1 MGKFIDRTGQ
11 KINRLTFIKYVGNR
25 KWLVRCDCGT
35 EKIVLS
41 GGIVTGQIKSCGCL
55 NAEKIREPKGH
66 EDLTGQKFN
75 YLTAVKFV
83 GYDEKSHNCKWLFKC
98 DCGNEKIL
106 NASGVKSGKT
116 KSCGCYNSKLSAERW
131 TIHGKNHTKEHRTWC
146 GMRRRCKDVENY
158 PNYAGRGIKVCDR
171 WLESFEN
178 FLDDMGLAPTPKH
191 TIDRI
196 NNNGNYEPSNC
207 RWATQK
213 QQNRNYSRN
222 IDITI
227 NNETHCLKEWCEIY
241 GKKYDIVYQRI
252 RTLNWEPIKAL
263 FG

>member
-1 MGKFIDRTGQ
+1 MAKLIDRTGQ

-35 EKIVLS
+35 EKILS
-41 GGIVTGQIKSCGCL
+41 TANIVSGDTKSCGCL
-55 NAEKIREPKGH
+55 NTEKLKEPRRR
-66 EDLTGQKFN
+66 EDLTGKKFN
-75 YLTAVKFV
+75 YLTAIKFV
-83 GYDEKSHNCKWLFKC
+83 EYDEKSHNCKWLFKC

-106 NASGVKSGKT
+106 GVGGVKSGNT
-116 KSCGCYNSKLSAERW
+116 KSCGCYNSQKASERA

-146 GMRRRCKDVENY
+146 NMRRRCRDAENY
-158 PNYAGRGIKVCDR
+158 PDYAGRGITVCDR
-171 WLESFEN
+171 WAESFQN

-207 RWATQK
+207 RWATRK

-222 IDITI
+222 INIII
-227 NNETHCLKEWCEIY
+227 NKETHCLKQWCEIY
-241 GKKYDIVYQRI
+241 NKPYDLVYQRI
-252 RTLNWEPIKAL
+252 TKLGWNPVQAL
-263 FG
+263 LK